1 MKKQIELNQLKAYL
15 IFNNVKEKDISLFL
29 DKISLNTYQK
39 NDIIIKEEEEGNSIL
54 FLIKGNISISQALTL
69 KTNNYKYQDNREKEL
84 IKIDSNDSAFTFGE
98 ISLFNKDKRRS
109 ATVKANSE
117 CLIGKLKF
125 SDLSQICD
133 KNTKIG
139 YQIMKNV
146 GEIITKQLVRSNNNV
161 LKLTTAFGL
170 MIDK

>member
-1 MKKQIELNQLKAYL
+1 MKTKIELNQLKEYL
-15 IFNNVKEKDISLFL
+15 IFNNIKEKDISLFL
-29 DKISLNTYQK
+29 ERISLH
-39 NDIIIKEEEEGNSIL
+39 
-54 FLIKGNISISQALTL
+54 
-69 KTNNYKYQDNREKEL
+69 KYQTND
-84 IKIDSNDSAFTFGE
+84 IKIDSNDSAFTYGE
-98 ISLFNKDKRRS
+98 ISLFNKDKRRT

-117 CLIGKLKF
+117 CSIGKLKF
-125 SDLSQICD
+125 TDLSEICN
-133 KNTKIG
+133 KNTKVG

>member
-1 MKKQIELNQLKAYL
+1 MKKQIELNQLKTYL
-15 IFNNVKEKDISLFL
+15 IFNNIKEKEISLFL
-29 DKISLNTYQK
+29 DKISLSTYQK
-39 NDIIIKEEEEGNSIL
+39 DDIIIKEENQGNSIL
-54 FLIKGNISISQALTL
+54 FLIEGNISIYQALTL

-84 IKIDSNDSAFTFGE
+84 IKIDSNDSSFTFGE
-98 ISLFNKDKRRS
+98 ISLFNKDKRRT

-125 SDLSQICD
+125 TDLSQICD
-133 KNTKIG
+133 KNTRIG